1 MRKRPLCAICV
12 LFIVIQSLRVL
23 FSGVEDMKATAL
35 ESLAAEGVRVRVDGT
50 VHRIERKE
58 KVTAFYLKENAVSA
72 AGREITESDIL
83 VYFPIEENNIEIKT
97 GNVLRVTGEAQ
108 AFDPARNPGNFDQRG
123 YYRRQGIH
131 VLVWAEQ
138 IEVLSGETR
147 WLRHQ
152 LARLREEWDR
162 LLVRHLGG
170 YYGGTMSAILLGEKN
185 GLDPEMKTMYQKCG
199 ISHLLAISGLHMT
212 FLGMGIYKMM
222 RRLGCGF
229 APSGMA
235 GVVLLILYSLM
246 IGAGVSSLRAL
257 IMFLV
262 RIGAEVTGRD
272 YDLLT
277 SLSLSAAVL
286 CGWRPL
292 YLTDA
297 GFLLS
302 YGAILGI
309 ALFEP
314 VFSDLFG
321 RGKAEGKV
329 RRWILSGLCTSL
341 AVNLM
346 LLGPLLYF
354 YYEIPPY
361 SVLLNIVVIPLMPAA
376 MGAGLAGSA
385 LALVWDAGGGAV
397 LQVCRGVL
405 AVYDLVCGWSSALPF
420 SRIVAGKPEMW
431 QLAVYYAALGI
442 VFSLYVHQKER
453 RMRRGVEKPCRVHG
467 AACLLLTAAM
477 ILVCRGVCRDGF
489 LPRDEI
495 QAAVLDVGQGDC
507 IHIRGPSADILI
519 DGGSSDV
526 SDPWPYRIGP
536 WLLSRAA
543 DCLDYVFV
551 THGDQDHINGIR
563 EMLTDQAFG
572 VEVRNLVL
580 PPREYHDEML
590 EELALTA
597 AQNGTAVL
605 LMEPGGQVTDGG
617 LTVRC
622 LAPSP
627 DETLEPGNEASLV
640 LEAVYGDFRMLLT
653 GDVEGRGEEALVK
666 SGSLESCSVLKAAH
680 HGSENSGSEEFLEI
694 VQPVVSVISAGR
706 GNRYG
711 HPHAETVRRLE
722 HIGSRIYSTQEN
734 GALVIRTDGRRMW
747 ITGTVSGTS

>member
-1 MRKRPLCAICV
+1 
-12 LFIVIQSLRVL
+12 
-23 FSGVEDMKATAL
+23 
-35 ESLAAEGVRVRVDGT
+35 
-50 VHRIERKE
+50 
-58 KVTAFYLKENAVSA
+58 
-72 AGREITESDIL
+72 
-83 VYFPIEENNIEIKT
+83 
-97 GNVLRVTGEAQ
+97 
-108 AFDPARNPGNFDQRG
+108 
-123 YYRRQGIH
+123 
-131 VLVWAEQ
+131 
-138 IEVLSGETR
+138 
-147 WLRHQ
+147 
-152 LARLREEWDR
+152 
-162 LLVRHLGG
+162 
-170 YYGGTMSAILLGEKN
+170 
-185 GLDPEMKTMYQKCG
+185 
-199 ISHLLAISGLHMT
+199 
-212 FLGMGIYKMM
+212 
-222 RRLGCGF
+222 
-229 APSGMA
+229 
-235 GVVLLILYSLM
+235 
-246 IGAGVSSLRAL
+246 
-257 IMFLV
+257 
-262 RIGAEVTGRD
+262 
-272 YDLLT
+272 
-277 SLSLSAAVL
+277 
-286 CGWRPL
+286 
-292 YLTDA
+292 
-297 GFLLS
+297 
-302 YGAILGI
+302 
-309 ALFEP
+309 
-314 VFSDLFG
+314 
-321 RGKAEGKV
+321 
-329 RRWILSGLCTSL
+329 
-341 AVNLM
+341 
-346 LLGPLLYF
+346 
-354 YYEIPPY
+354 
-361 SVLLNIVVIPLMPAA
+361 
-376 MGAGLAGSA
+376 
-385 LALVWDAGGGAV
+385 
-397 LQVCRGVL
+397 
-405 AVYDLVCGWSSALPF
+405 
-420 SRIVAGKPEMW
+420 
-431 QLAVYYAALGI
+431 
-442 VFSLYVHQKER
+442 
-453 RMRRGVEKPCRVHG
+453 
-467 AACLLLTAAM
+467 M

-526 SDPWPYRIGP
+526 SDPWTYRIGP
-536 WLLSRAA
+536 WILSRAA